1 MSLTKFQ
8 SEIFRIVYYATTST
22 RESVFIGKGGY
33 VEGGYVEG
41 GGDSAYGR

>member
-22 RESVFIGKGGY
+22 RESVFIIGGY
-33 VEGGYVEG
+33 MGVVEGGD
-41 GGDSAYGR
+41 DSAYGR